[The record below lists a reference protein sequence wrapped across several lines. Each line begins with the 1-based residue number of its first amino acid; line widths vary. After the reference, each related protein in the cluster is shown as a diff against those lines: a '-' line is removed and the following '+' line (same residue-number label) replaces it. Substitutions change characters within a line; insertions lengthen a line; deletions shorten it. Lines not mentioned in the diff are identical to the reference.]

1 MSKITKNIA
10 SFTDYYCQPL
20 PDHGVA
26 LNPVHKRC
34 FQV

>member
-1 MSKITKNIA
+1 MSENKNIA
-10 SFTDYYCQPL
+10 LFTDYYYQPL
-20 PDHGVA
+20 PDRGVA